1 MIWMDENTLIVISES
16 LKFCFTLLLHTTQ
29 TRSASFT
36 PSNHQPIP
44 EIKNQ
49 TIEHDEPIIS
59 NERRIENL
67 NLIQKILK
75 VSERGKIGFHMIE
88 PLLQFKPLIEPKI
101 IP

>member
-1 MIWMDENTLIVISES
+1 MIWMDENTLNVISES
-16 LKFCFTLLLHTTQ
+16 LNFVLPFLHTIQ

-36 PSNHQPIP
+36 PSNNQPNP

-49 TIEHDEPIIS
+49 TKEQDELIKS
-59 NERRIENL
+59 NEKRVENM
-67 NLIQKILK
+67 NLLRKSLK
-75 VSERGKIGFHMIE
+75 VSERGKIVFHMIE

>member
-36 PSNHQPIP
+36 PSNHQPVP

-49 TIEHDEPIIS
+49 TKEQDELRIS
-59 NERRIENL
+59 NERRIENEFDT
-67 NLIQKILK
+67 KEFK
-75 VSERGKIGFHMIE
+75 GFRKGKNRFPHD
-88 PLLQFKPLIEPKI
+88 
-101 IP
+101 